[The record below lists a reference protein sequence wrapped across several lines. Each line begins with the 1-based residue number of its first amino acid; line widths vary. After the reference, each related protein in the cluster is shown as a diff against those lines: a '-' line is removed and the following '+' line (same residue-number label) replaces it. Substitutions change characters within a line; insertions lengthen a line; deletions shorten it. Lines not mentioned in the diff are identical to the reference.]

1 MRKIRARINYN
12 YSFDQR
18 GSHGSFYLG
27 VVVGAAETARF
38 LPDMQTHPCDCSH
51 NEITQSVVE
60 SYRMRFSRIKLSHF
74 HFQRKTSFRYI
85 YICIIY
91 LFFFGCVVLNFLG
104 EEKKF
109 FSFFVSI
116 FSSPSGM
123 NGEQA
128 ASYHC
133 NND

>member
-1 MRKIRARINYN
+1 MRKIRAGINYN

-85 YICIIY
+85 YIYMYYIFILLWLRCFKFSRGRKKILL
-91 LFFFGCVVLNFLG
+91 LFCFDFFI
-104 EEKKF
+104 
-109 FSFFVSI
+109 SF
-116 FSSPSGM
+116 G
-123 NGEQA
+123 NEW
-128 ASYHC
+128 
-133 NND
+133 